1 MPGSLHR
8 ATRSFAPGG
17 TIVSE
22 QPFSG
27 SAEVGMVV
35 NGDEGHASIHAI
47 DTIDAVVMAA
57 NGLTAWAR
65 DALPLLN
72 IDM

>member
-1 MPGSLHR
+1 M
-8 ATRSFAPGG
+8 
-17 TIVSE
+17 E
-22 QPFSG
+22 
-27 SAEVGMVV
+27 V
-35 NGDEGHASIHAI
+35 NGDEGHASTH
-47 DTIDAVVMAA
+47 TIDDVVMAA